1 MDVRNVGKFSLKPVT
16 VEFMKELTVER
27 TPMDVSNV
35 GKFLLMHVT
44 FNIMKESTVE

>member
-1 MDVRNVGKFSLKPVT
+1 
-16 VEFMKELTVER
+16 MKELTVER